1 MQVGISYNVS
11 QIDAIRG
18 NATKLIKNIESGVP
32 TAISGLMNQAKELA
46 SANTHIGSTKRLY
59 QAWKV
64 QQRGNVFS
72 LYNIMP
78 YAAEEFNRGGNKTG
92 GNPPLGPHNIIPM
105 IMDLLSG
112 NMESTIT
119 KALMNGLTR

>member
-18 NATKLIKNIESGVP
+18 NATKLVRNIESGVP
-32 TAISGLMNQAKELA
+32 TAIGGLMKSAQELA
-46 SANTHIGSTKRLY
+46 SVNTHIGSTKRLH
-59 QAWKV
+59 QAWKI

-72 LYNIMP
+72 LYNTMP
-78 YAAEEFNRGGNKTG
+78 YAAEELSRGGNKTG

-105 IMDLLSG
+105 IMDLLSS

-119 KALMNGLTR
+119 KAMMNGLTR